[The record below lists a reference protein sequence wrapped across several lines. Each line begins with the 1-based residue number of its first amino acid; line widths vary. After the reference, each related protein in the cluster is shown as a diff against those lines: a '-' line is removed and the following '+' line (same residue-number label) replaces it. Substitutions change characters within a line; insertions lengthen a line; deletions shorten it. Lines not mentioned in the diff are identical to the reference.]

1 MYCYSA
7 ETTQGLSPSIRS
19 CNDVEIE
26 KISAKVEDGI
36 LTEVLLKVEKEE
48 KKTAKSIEV
57 H

>member
-36 LTEVLLKVEKEE
+36 LTVVLPKVEKEE